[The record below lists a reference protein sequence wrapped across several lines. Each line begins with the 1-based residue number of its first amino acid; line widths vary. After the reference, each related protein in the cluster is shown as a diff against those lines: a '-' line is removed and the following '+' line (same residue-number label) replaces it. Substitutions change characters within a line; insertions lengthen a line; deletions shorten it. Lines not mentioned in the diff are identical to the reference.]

1 MRSEDP
7 EPETER
13 PRAVASPS
21 IPVHIPGPVGTLVG
35 ALEEPSD
42 PARAQAVVCHP
53 HPAHGGS
60 LRNTIVVRVARALR
74 QAGIATLRFNFR
86 GVEGSEGR
94 YDGTQEVDD
103 VAAATAFLAQRRPE
117 LPLWAG
123 GYSFGSRMCCELA
136 VRTPELERLCL
147 IAFPSKIYDPGI
159 LAGLRTPALLV
170 FGSADEFGTAADLRR
185 RVPALPPGFEVVEIE
200 GADHFFRGRTPL
212 VEEAVLRYARAA
224 FGEGAP

>member
-1 MRSEDP
+1 MRSEHSEP
-7 EPETER
+7 EPESE
-13 PRAVASPS
+13 RAVATPS
-21 IPVHIPGPVGTLVG
+21 IDVRIPGPVGTLVG
-35 ALEEPSD
+35 VLEEP
-42 PARAQAVVCHP
+42 PGPTRAQAVVCHP
-53 HPAHGGS
+53 HPVHGGS

-86 GVEGSEGR
+86 GVEGSEGH

-103 VAAATAFLAQRRPE
+103 VAAAAAFVAGRRPE
-117 LPLWAG
+117 LPLWAA

-136 VRTPELERLCL
+136 VRDPGLERLCL
-147 IAFPSKIYDPGI
+147 IAFPSKIYDPGL
-159 LAGLRTPALLV
+159 LAGLGTPALLV

-185 RVPALPPGFEVVEIE
+185 RVRVLPPGFQVVEIE

-224 FGEGAP
+224 FGEEAP